1 MEIVVHSAWLV
12 FGLALLYFGAEWL
25 VRGASEIA
33 LRSGLS
39 PLVVGLTVVAF
50 GTSAPELLVSM
61 KANLDPTTEA
71 DIAVGNVIGSNIC
84 NIALLLGVAALIR
97 PMRLS
102 SQVVKRELPVLCGV
116 SGLFAWMIWD
126 RRLEHWEGFVLVGGI
141 AVYLWTSVRFALKN
155 PDDPLEEEIPEKVI
169 EKARRAG
176 GARWVVNLGLIVM
189 GLGCLV
195 WGAERLVGSGVVL
208 ARLAGVSEA
217 VIGLTLVALGT
228 SLPELATTIVASVR
242 RQADII
248 AGNLVGSN
256 LFNMMVVMG
265 ITASVKPVVA
275 GGIQTVDLGV
285 MLLATAVL
293 VPFMISGFLLSR
305 IEGAVL
311 VVGYG
316 VYCAWLVNPG
326 LFGG

>member
-1 MEIVVHSAWLV
+1 MEIVLHSAWLV

-25 VRGASEIA
+25 VRGSSEIA

-61 KANLDPTTEA
+61 KANLDPDTEA
-71 DIAVGNVIGSNIC
+71 DIAVGNVVGSNIC
-84 NIALLLGVAALIR
+84 NIALLLGIAALIR
-97 PMRLS
+97 PMRLK
-102 SQVVKRELPVLCGV
+102 SQVVKRELPVLCVV
-116 SGLFAWMIWD
+116 SVVFVWMLWD
-126 RRLEHWEGFVLVGGI
+126 RRIEHWEGFLLVGAI
-141 AVYLWTSVRFALKN
+141 VAYLWTSVRHALKN
-155 PDDPLEEEIPEKVI
+155 PHDPFEEEVPEKVI
-169 EKARRAG
+169 EKAKKG
-176 GARWVVNLGLIVM
+176 GAARWAVDVGLVVLGL
-189 GLGCLV
+189 GALV
-195 WGAERLVGSGVVL
+195 WGAERLVENGVIL
-208 ARLAGVSEA
+208 ARFAGVSEA
-217 VIGLTLVALGT
+217 VIGLTLVAIGT

-265 ITASVKPVVA
+265 VTASVKPVVA
-275 GGIQTVDLGV
+275 GGIQAIDLGV

-311 VVGYG
+311 VIGYG

-326 LFGG
+326 MFGG